1 MQQVARL
8 VVPDERFWADIAAI
22 ERAST
27 GVLCFAA
34 EDLQTGAIVQYNAEH
49 KCRTASV
56 IKLPILVHVGLSIEE
71 GRLAWDE
78 PLVLTDAEKVP
89 GSGILSQLT
98 AGLRLTLRD
107 VCVLMIV
114 LSDNTATN
122 MIIEHVGGVNPIN
135 ERMRSIGLEITTCF
149 RKVYARD
156 ALPNPYGLGVTTPW
170 EMLRLLEMIARGK
183 LGSEALCEEFLAI
196 LSKQHYRDC
205 IPRYLP
211 EEWRYAGKT
220 GSIDEA
226 RNDVGIV
233 TDAEGNRFAL
243 ALFCQELQVVRWTA
257 DNPGEVALARLSKRL
272 LLE

>member
-8 VVPDERFWADIAAI
+8 VTPDERFWADVAAI
-22 ERAST
+22 EKAST

-34 EDLQTGAIVQYNAEH
+34 EDLQTRKVVQHNAEH

-56 IKLPILVHVGLSIEE
+56 IKLPILVHVGLEVTE
-71 GRLAWDE
+71 GRRAWEE
-78 PLVLTDAEKVP
+78 PLVLTDKEKVP

-98 AGLRLTLRD
+98 AGLQLTLRD

-122 MIIEHVGGVNPIN
+122 MIIEHIGGVNPIN
-135 ERMRSIGLEITTCF
+135 ARMRALGLETTTCF

-156 ALPNPYGLGVTTPW
+156 ALPNPYGLGVTTPR
-170 EMLRLLEMIARGK
+170 EMLQLLEMIATGS

-233 TDAEGNRFAL
+233 TDAVGNRFAL
-243 ALFCQELQVVRWTA
+243 ALFCQELQVVCWTA
-257 DNPGEVALARLSKRL
+257 DNPGEIALAQLAKRL